1 MEVNGQLHLLA
12 VLLPGTHGIGGLHG
26 LRQKEKSLFRYREFR
41 PEFPVTVYVSSLMSG
56 LSYIGTPL
64 NAGGFVVQ
72 SSESKQ
78 AKETGP
84 CKVN

>member
-12 VLLPGTHGIGGLHG
+12 VLLPGTHGIGCCMGSVKK
-26 LRQKEKSLFRYREFR
+26 RKSLFRYGEFR
-41 PEFPVTVYVSSLMSG
+41 PEFPVAVYVSSLMSG
-56 LSYIGTPL
+56 LSYIGTLL

-72 SSESKQ
+72 NSESKQ

-84 CKVN
+84 CKVS